1 MKKQI
6 KPKPVNSDP
15 NEWAV
20 VKAPKTKGEAE
31 DSMSDVDSEPGDRAP
46 QSHPIMEVH
55 EQYFGG
61 LDKDKIDEIS
71 NESVNTIIQEM
82 GQRIKTLAESVETMH
97 QVFITSFEAVFT
109 SIKERRGALSEMQT
123 SQCISPEMKKLM
135 AGEYLVLGRIEDSV
149 NKAKRGIEGT
159 AEALTKHVKTIGQPM
174 KRRRTETAPEA
185 AAAVP
190 TAEDGV
196 KASGRFTIDLGH
208 KPGPEEGIPPGSWI
222 TARTLWEYMRD
233 LHALMSPLSSKHH
246 TPEVFNK
253 GDPGYIPWMQGDNGS
268 VHIDGGFSFRKFK
281 LGEENVKAKRG
292 NGKPYSLEVVHA
304 MEKLQRQH
312 RYKQVESLHRN
323 NSCAKKA
330 TDTVQKITAD
340 MTSKVK
346 SAK

>member
-1 MKKQI
+1 
-6 KPKPVNSDP
+6 
-15 NEWAV
+15 
-20 VKAPKTKGEAE
+20 
-31 DSMSDVDSEPGDRAP
+31 
-46 QSHPIMEVH
+46 
-55 EQYFGG
+55 
-61 LDKDKIDEIS
+61 
-71 NESVNTIIQEM
+71 
-82 GQRIKTLAESVETMH
+82 
-97 QVFITSFEAVFT
+97 
-109 SIKERRGALSEMQT
+109 
-123 SQCISPEMKKLM
+123 
-135 AGEYLVLGRIEDSV
+135 
-149 NKAKRGIEGT
+149 
-159 AEALTKHVKTIGQPM
+159 
-174 KRRRTETAPEA
+174 
-185 AAAVP
+185 
-190 TAEDGV
+190 
-196 KASGRFTIDLGH
+196 
-208 KPGPEEGIPPGSWI
+208 
-222 TARTLWEYMRD
+222 MRD